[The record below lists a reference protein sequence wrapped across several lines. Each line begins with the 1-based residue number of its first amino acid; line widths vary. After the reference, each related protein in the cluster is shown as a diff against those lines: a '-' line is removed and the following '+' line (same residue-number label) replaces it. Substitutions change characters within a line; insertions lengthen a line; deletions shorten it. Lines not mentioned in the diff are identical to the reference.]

1 MIKPYRRAIRLG
13 GGRRLAARD
22 LAAVRHDVGRDDDA
36 ALTHGVAHAERLG
49 RELAHLAGGRLSI
62 REAEV
67 VALVR
72 NGALGMMA
80 ETRDQRVG
88 KCLRFVQ
95 EPRL

>member
-1 MIKPYRRAIRLG
+1 MIKSYRRAIRLG

-72 NGALGMMA
+72 NGALGMA

-95 EPRL
+95 ESSL